1 MAFYYDNRYG
11 DIIYSDGCP
20 IDPWSYVMQPGDQ
33 VYMGDWP
40 IMWPY

>member
-33 VYMGDWP
+33 VYNVTVGELGQ
-40 IMWPY
+40 